1 MNSGI
6 PNVSLVDAEIVFL
19 DQGGETISLI
29 LSGKKRH
36 FMWAL
41 SGDVAV
47 KVGGASSS
55 ACVCSSR
62 ASSTRG
68 CCDVG
73 PMNRPEN
80 RYERLGWL
88 CQKRS
93 IEQTIQKLQNLHARL
108 SA

>member
-29 LSGKKRH
+29 LSGKKRD

-47 KVGGASSS
+47 KVGGDEPATN
-55 ACVCSSR
+55 A
-62 ASSTRG
+62 
-68 CCDVG
+68 
-73 PMNRPEN
+73 
-80 RYERLGWL
+80 ERKELVEG
-88 CQKRS
+88 QKRS